1 MLDRGSTAGLA
12 ASLVLA
18 AAIVVPTAGANRYG
32 PGRTPQHAPATHQT
46 RPAATCHQYC
56 GTGPAG
62 RASQPRAGRAIVRTE
77 LVPSSDAGF
86 HWADAAV
93 GFAVAWAGI
102 LLVLLTLLGARRTRI
117 RPAGGAS

>member
-12 ASLVLA
+12 ASLALA

-32 PGRTPQHAPATHQT
+32 PGRGPQHAPATHQL
-46 RPAATCHQYC
+46 RPATTCHQYC
-56 GTGPAG
+56 GTAAV
-62 RASQPRAGRAIVRTE
+62 RASRPRAGRAIVRTE

>member
-18 AAIVVPTAGANRYG
+18 AAIVAPTAGANRYG
-32 PGRTPQHAPATHQT
+32 PGRSPQHAPATQQA
-46 RPAATCHQYC
+46 RPTGTCHQYC
-56 GTGPAG
+56 GTGASG
-62 RASQPRAGRAIVRTE
+62 RASRPRAGRAIVRTE

-93 GFAVAWAGI
+93 GFAVACAGI
-102 LLVLLTLLGARRTRI
+102 LLILLTLLGARHTRF